1 MKRNKRVLA
10 MLLTLMLCMGTFLS
24 CMKNPPEES
33 TTDAVRE
40 SGTERSTAAETDS
53 HGTESGIGSET
64 DKESDES
71 DTEPEESGSKP
82 AESGTKPE
90 ESDSK
95 PIESDTKSGETDT
108 DPEESDIKPGE
119 TETAPPHRHAFG
131 KWTIVRATTC
141 TGDGEEERTCS
152 CGERETRTVPA
163 KGHTEVI
170 DKAVDPT
177 CTEVG

>member
-1 MKRNKRVLA
+1 

-24 CMKNPPEES
+24 CMKKPPEES
-33 TTDAVRE
+33 TMDAGRE

-82 AESGTKPE
+82 V
-90 ESDSK
+90 
-95 PIESDTKSGETDT
+95 ESDTKSGETDT

-119 TETAPPHRHAFG
+119 TATAPPYRHAFG
-131 KWTIVRATTC
+131 KWTIVRAATC

-170 DKAVDPT
+170 DKAVEPT
-177 CTEVG
+177 CTEAG